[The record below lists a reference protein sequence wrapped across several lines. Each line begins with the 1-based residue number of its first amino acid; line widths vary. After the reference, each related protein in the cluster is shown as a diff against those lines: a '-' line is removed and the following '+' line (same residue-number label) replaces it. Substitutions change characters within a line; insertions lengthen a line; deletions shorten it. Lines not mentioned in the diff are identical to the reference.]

1 MPDILHAVG
10 VKASP
15 DAVYDALTTLKGLAA
30 WWTTDTTGDAG
41 TNGTI
46 KFRFGDKS
54 TVHAKVEALKRG
66 ELVLWEVLDAQP
78 EWVGTKIRFELS
90 HDKGVTLVLFKHEGW
105 KEQTRFMHHCS
116 TKWAV
121 FLLSLK
127 ALLETGAGSPFPHDT
142 QINS

>member
-10 VKASP
+10 IKASP
-15 DAVYDALTTLKGLAA
+15 DAVYDALTTLKGLSS
-30 WWTTDTTGDAG
+30 WWTTDTRGDANA
-41 TNGTI
+41 NGTI
-46 KFRFGDKS
+46 QFRFGEKA
-54 TVHAKVEALKRG
+54 TVHAKVLELKRG

-78 EWVGTKIRFELS
+78 EWIGTKIRFDLTQ
-90 HDKGVTLVLFKHEGW
+90 DDAVTLVLFKHEGW
-105 KEQTRFMHHCS
+105 KQQTRFMHYCS